1 MNIQHGHGLDF
12 KDVLIRPKRSTV
24 NSRADVDINRTFQ
37 FPHSTQR
44 WVGFPVIASNM
55 DTIGTLSMAR
65 ALAPFHSIVALH
77 KHYPADKL
85 IEFFNGDNNANA
97 FYTCGITQADTEK
110 MEYVKMQAHIPRISI
125 DVANGYINNFS
136 NAISKMRDQN
146 RDAVIMAG
154 TIATPEMAEALIV
167 AGADIV
173 RVGIGSGSVCITRDI
188 TGVGYPQLTAVIE
201 SADAAHRLK
210 GHVCSDGGCSVP
222 GDIAKAF
229 GAGADFVMLGSMLAG
244 HQECEADIRY
254 EDRGG
259 EKIPVSMEFYG
270 MSSERAMNKY
280 HSGVSGYR
288 APEGIAIEVP
298 YKGPVEQT
306 IRTIIGGIRSMMTY
320 IGATRLCEIPQRTTF
335 VVIYSRRPTAP

>member
-1 MNIQHGHGLDF
+1 
-12 KDVLIRPKRSTV
+12 
-24 NSRADVDINRTFQ
+24 
-37 FPHSTQR
+37 
-44 WVGFPVIASNM
+44 
-55 DTIGTLSMAR
+55 
-65 ALAPFHSIVALH
+65 
-77 KHYPADKL
+77 
-85 IEFFNGDNNANA
+85 
-97 FYTCGITQADTEK
+97 
-110 MEYVKMQAHIPRISI
+110 
-125 DVANGYINNFS
+125 
-136 NAISKMRDQN
+136 
-146 RDAVIMAG
+146 
-154 TIATPEMAEALIV
+154 
-167 AGADIV
+167 
-173 RVGIGSGSVCITRDI
+173 
-188 TGVGYPQLTAVIE
+188 
-201 SADAAHRLK
+201 
-210 GHVCSDGGCSVP
+210 VP